1 MNGLQRISRREFL
14 NRTGQAGG
22 GLVFA
27 LSVGAA
33 CTPGGD
39 TAATPPVNGAAEG
52 PDAFMPNVYVNI
64 RRDGIV
70 EIICH
75 RSEMGQGIRT
85 CLPQVIADELDAD
98 WDRIELKQ
106 ALGDEKYGDQNTDGS
121 TSIRRHF
128 DLLRGAGATAR
139 EMLVAAAAADWGVPA
154 AECVTRDHAVHHEA
168 SGRSAGY
175 GELVALTDG
184 VEAPGTPTFKDPAN
198 YRYIG
203 KSLDNIDGY
212 AMSVGAANYGIDLTF
227 PGMLHA
233 SIERCPTHGGAVAAF
248 DATAAKAVAGVV
260 DVIQLPDPDPAAA
273 PGFLPLGGVAVL
285 ATNTWSAMQGR
296 AALDIEWAPGKN
308 GAYESEKY
316 REELHASAQKEG
328 KIVLERGDAV
338 AALTTADRT
347 HVADYYAPHLAQ
359 APMEP
364 PAALANVTDDGCDV
378 WSCTQNPQATQNT
391 VAGLLG
397 IDKAKVRAHVTLL
410 GGGFGRKSKPD
421 FAAEA
426 AWLSRATGKPV
437 KVTWTRE
444 DDLRHGFFHSVSAQH
459 LEAGLDDAGNVTAW
473 HQRTAF
479 PSIGSTFD
487 VNAAGP
493 SAGELGLGFTDIPY
507 AIPNLRMEACDA
519 KPHVRIGWLRSVCN
533 VYHAFAISSF
543 ADELAHLTETDPPA
557 FLKQLLGAPRKVN
570 PADDGAEYPNYG
582 QGLDTHP
589 IDTGRIAGVL
599 DTVAGMAGWGR
610 KLPAGHG
617 LGIAVHRS
625 FLSTVGV
632 VAEVAADKDGRMQV
646 VELWMAIDAGL
657 VVNPDRVKAQLEG
670 AGIFGM
676 SLALYGELSAKNGA
690 IVQGNFDTY
699 PMVRMNQAPRAI
711 HTHILPVDA
720 PPGGVGEPGVPPVAP
735 ALANAWFA
743 ATGKRLREMPFRKA
757 GIA

>member
-1 MNGLQRISRREFL
+1 VNGLRRISRREFL
-14 NRTGQAGG
+14 QRTGQAGG

-27 LSVGAA
+27 LSVGAG
-33 CTPGGD
+33 CSRTPD
-39 TAATPPVNGAAEG
+39 TDAAPVSAAAT
-52 PDAFMPNVYVNI
+52 DAFMPNVYVNI
-64 RRDGIV
+64 RTDGIV
-70 EIICH
+70 EIVCH

-139 EMLVAAAAADWGVPA
+139 EMLIAAAAAEWGVPA
-154 AECVTRDHAVHHEA
+154 SECATREHAVHHEA

-175 GELVALTDG
+175 GDLVALTDG
-184 VEAPGTPTFKDPAN
+184 VAAPESPTFKDPAN

-203 KSLDNIDGY
+203 KSLDTIDGF
-212 AMSVGAANYGIDLTF
+212 AMSVGAANYGIDTTL

-248 DATAAKAVAGVV
+248 DATAAKAVPGVV
-260 DVIQLPDPDPAAA
+260 DVIRLPDPEAGKA
-273 PGFLPLGGVAVL
+273 PGFLPLGGIAVL

-296 AALDIEWAPGKN
+296 AALEIEWAPGPN
-308 GAYESEKY
+308 GAYDSEKY
-316 REELHASAQKEG
+316 REELAASSQKEG
-328 KIVLERGDAV
+328 RIVLDRGDV
-338 AALTTADRT
+338 AGALASAART
-347 HVADYYAPHLAQ
+347 HSADYYAPHLAQ

-364 PAALANVTDDGCDV
+364 PAALAQVGDDGCDV
-378 WSCTQNPQATQNT
+378 WSCTQNPQATRDT

-397 IDKAKVRAHVTLL
+397 IDKTRVRAHVTLL

-426 AWLSRATGKPV
+426 AWLSRESGQPV

-444 DDLRHGFFHSVSAQH
+444 DDLRHGYFHSVSAQH
-459 LEAGLDDAGNVTAW
+459 LEAGLDGAGKVTGW
-473 HQRTAF
+473 HHRTAF

-493 SAGELGLGFTDIPY
+493 SGGELGLGFTDIPY

-533 VYHAFAISSF
+533 IYHAFAISSF
-543 ADELAHLTETDPPA
+543 ADELAHLAKTDPPA
-557 FLKQLLGAPRKVN
+557 FLKQLLGEPRRVD
-570 PADDGAEYPNYG
+570 PADDGAEYGNYG

-589 IDTGRIAGVL
+589 IDTGRIAQVL

-610 KLPAGHG
+610 RMPPGSG

-632 VAEVAADKDGRMQV
+632 VAEVAADTDGRMRV
-646 VELWMAIDAGL
+646 VEMWMAIDAGL

-676 SLALYGELSAKNGA
+676 SLALHGEMSATDGA

-699 PMVRMNQAPRAI
+699 PVVRMSEAPRAI

-735 ALANAWFA
+735 AIANAWFA
-743 ATGKRLREMPFRKA
+743 ATGSRLREMPFRKA
-757 GIA
+757 GIT